1 MHQARETTGENPSL
15 SLEVQS
21 LKEKLDEHSKQL
33 EQSTKKLSQ
42 LHSENTVLRDQNQ
55 ALNATGNKN
64 RRFNTRVRPMENL
77 NTTSTEG
84 GTIDTPLALGVAGAT
99 REGTDNPQIHD
110 LEESDS
116 SRNPRK
122 KHLRGSQQ
130 QSPLPREDFL

>member
-33 EQSTKKLSQ
+33 EQSTEKLSR

-64 RRFNTRVRPMENL
+64 RRFNTRGQL
-77 NTTSTEG
+77 GKGQIILKFTTWKRG
-84 GTIDTPLALGVAGAT
+84 IRART
-99 REGTDNPQIHD
+99 RERST
-110 LEESDS
+110 
-116 SRNPRK
+116 
-122 KHLRGSQQ
+122 
-130 QSPLPREDFL
+130 